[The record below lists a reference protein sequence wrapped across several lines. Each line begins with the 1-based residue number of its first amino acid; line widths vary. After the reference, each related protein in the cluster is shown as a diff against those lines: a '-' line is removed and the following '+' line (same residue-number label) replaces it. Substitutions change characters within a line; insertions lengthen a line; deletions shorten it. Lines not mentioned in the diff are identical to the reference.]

1 MDSPR
6 PEVQAL
12 LDGGVLWEGLG
23 YGEDGGLGSTRVRY
37 LLRIAAVEEE
47 PTAGLASGAVTAV
60 RATIVAGA
68 AAVTAEGGIIYWRCG
83 DGKSSWVGAAGMG
96 RGGTAHSRSKNGAS
110 TSLHHVRAREGEEM
124 ERGASETG
132 NRM

>member
-6 PEVQAL
+6 PEVRAL

-68 AAVTAEGGIIYWRCG
+68 AAVTAAAG
-83 DGKSSWVGAAGMG
+83 SSTGGAA
-96 RGGTAHSRSKNGAS
+96 TARVAGLEPPAW
-110 TSLHHVRAREGEEM
+110 EGEEQRT
-124 ERGASETG
+124 RGRKTG
-132 NRM
+132 PPRVFTM